1 MHFRNKVRGRR
12 KSIYSNLIEEWK
24 YPILYRSW
32 RTAIYRPV
40 QKIFYN
46 LTKRPYYFLKWYEI
60 SRSSTKN
67 KWEHQTIFK
76 TWRLRDPL
84 NFNITIRQ
92 NVGKIHSHYDCP
104 SDDCVYRDR
113 CFKRYLWSKKLR
125 YQETSYTCYACL
137 FAPVEDY
144 YSSGGMEGG
153 MYFGSNSSWDRNE
166 RSLNV

>member
-60 SRSSTKN
+60 SRSSTKD

-104 SDDCVYRDR
+104 GDDCVYRDR
-113 CFKRYLWSKKLR
+113 DFKRYLWSKKLR
-125 YQETSYTCYACL
+125 YQETSYICYACL